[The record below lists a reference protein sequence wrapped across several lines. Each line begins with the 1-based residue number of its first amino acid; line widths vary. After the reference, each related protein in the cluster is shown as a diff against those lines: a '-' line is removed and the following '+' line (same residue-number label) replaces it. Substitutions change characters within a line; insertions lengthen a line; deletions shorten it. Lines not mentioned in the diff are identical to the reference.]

1 VTRHFV
7 LVGLM
12 GAGKTTVGRGL
23 AEALGWPFN
32 DSDAAIERE
41 QGSTVRALAD
51 EIGVEAMHELEAAHL
66 LRALADPGP
75 SVIAAAAS
83 TIDDPECRAALTEPG
98 IRTIWLKADPSVLA
112 RRFDRKRHR
121 PRFGRAPAGLL
132 AEQAREREPLF
143 RSLHPV
149 EIETAGKDP
158 GEVVELALARSAAV
172 GNDATVRLGVVF
184 PQTEIGA
191 DPGGVRAFVEAVQA
205 IGYDHLLVYDHVLGA
220 DVTNRSDWPGP
231 YTSEHQF
238 HELFVLFGYLAAIA
252 PGLELVAGVLVLPQ
266 RQTALVAKQA
276 AEVDILTAGR
286 FRLGV
291 GLGWNYVEYEALG
304 EDFGNRG
311 RRSEEQIEVLRRLWT
326 EPVVDFEGRWHRIPQ
341 AGINPLPGRSIPIWI
356 GGSAEAAIRRAAR
369 VADGF
374 FPQRPL
380 EGGWRATLERFRGWV
395 VEAGRDPAAIGVEQ
409 RIDVGGGTPDDWRAA
424 VDEWRDL
431 GATHV
436 SVTTMRGGLDGPD
449 AHIGRIRE
457 AFEALA

>member
-1 VTRHFV
+1 V
-7 LVGLM
+7 
-12 GAGKTTVGRGL
+12 
-23 AEALGWPFN
+23 
-32 DSDAAIERE
+32 
-41 QGSTVRALAD
+41 Q
-51 EIGVEAMHELEAAHL
+51 
-66 LRALADPGP
+66 
-75 SVIAAAAS
+75 
-83 TIDDPECRAALTEPG
+83 
-98 IRTIWLKADPSVLA
+98 
-112 RRFDRKRHR
+112 
-121 PRFGRAPAGLL
+121 
-132 AEQAREREPLF
+132 
-143 RSLHPV
+143 
-149 EIETAGKDP
+149 
-158 GEVVELALARSAAV
+158 
-172 GNDATVRLGVVF
+172 LGVVF

-220 DVTNRSDWPGP
+220 DVSNRSDWPGP
-231 YTSEHQF
+231 YTSDHQF
-238 HELFVLFGYLAAIA
+238 HELFVLFGYLAAIV

-326 EPVVDFEGRWHRIPQ
+326 EPIVDFEGRWHRIPQ

-380 EGGWRATLERFRGWV
+380 EGGWPATLERFRGWV
-395 VEAGRDPAAIGVEQ
+395 AEAGRDPAAIGVEQ
-409 RIDVGGGTPDDWRAA
+409 RIDVSGGTPDDWRAA
-424 VDEWRDL
+424 VEEWREL
-431 GATHV
+431 GATHI

-449 AHIGRIRE
+449 AHIERIRE